1 MTELT
6 THILA
11 WVGQH
16 AHWAYLVVFL
26 TAMVEGILL
35 VGLFVPAMPIMFGV
49 GALVS
54 AGSLGLWPAL
64 AAAAAGCA
72 TGDLLS
78 FWLGRW
84 QHGHLR
90 EMWPMSRYPA
100 LFDQAQRFFERH
112 GGKSV
117 VMGRFIGPI
126 RPVLPAVAGMARMSP
141 LRFVIADLAAA
152 VAWAPA
158 YILPGVLFASSLGL
172 AAEIGTR
179 LVVLI
184 ALLGGVL
191 FAVVW
196 LISQLV
202 DFVEPHAETWI
213 NALLQ
218 WSSRHRRLGV
228 IGTSLADPRQ
238 PELRGLAL
246 LTVILVAA
254 AIVLTTVLWSL
265 GGTGPHALDRT
276 VLRLFEGLHTPW
288 ATALFLHLSLAADWQ
303 VYLPVLAAG
312 ALYLL
317 FRGHRATAGHWVA
330 ALAPTLVF
338 SLGTALWLHGTPAGG
353 DATGPW
359 QSVANGG
366 AIWSFLAVILG
377 QRALRRWRWTS
388 YALIATLVVFMAI
401 ARLYL
406 GLQWPTPMVI
416 GLILALVWTSLL
428 AVAYRRHFPRPVAR
442 PALIA
447 VVLPVFA
454 AAAAL
459 HWHEAYSTRLARL
472 RPAPA
477 QRTISMARWWAGGW
491 KALPAF
497 RSDLGH
503 LPAQR
508 LDIQWAGTLPAIRRS
523 LRRHG
528 WREPTPLTPRSVLR
542 ALSSN
547 PPVDQLPVLPRMHD
561 GRTPALMLTHAIDP
575 THQQVLFLWASGVRL
590 QPPGTPVWIGTLGQ
604 QARGR
609 ALYTVA
615 YARLQPDRVTDVR
628 RLAGELQSW
637 STRRLP
643 DGAGNGGPVL
653 LVRPHPR
660 VAPTAAAGSAPGPAD
675 PARARP

>member
-6 THILA
+6 THLLA

-26 TAMVEGILL
+26 TAMVEGVLL

-72 TGDLLS
+72 TGDILS
-78 FWLGRW
+78 FWLGRRY
-84 QHGHLR
+84 HGHLR
-90 EMWPMSRYPA
+90 EMWPMSRYPG
-100 LFDQAQRFFERH
+100 LFDQAERFFERH

-117 VMGRFIGPI
+117 VMGRFIGPM

-158 YILPGVLFASSLGL
+158 YIFPGVLFASSLGL

-184 ALLGGVL
+184 ALLAGVL
-191 FAVVW
+191 FAVIW

-202 DFVEPHAETWI
+202 DLVEPHAETWI

-246 LTVILVAA
+246 LTVILAAA
-254 AIVLTTVLWSL
+254 AIVLTTVIWSS
-265 GGTGPHALDRT
+265 GGTGPHALDHT

-303 VYLPVLAAG
+303 VYVPVLAAG

-317 FRGHRATAGHWVA
+317 VRGRRATAWHWVA

-338 SLGTALWLHGTPAGG
+338 SLGTALWLHGAPGG
-353 DATGPW
+353 GGAAEPW
-359 QSVANGG
+359 QGVANSG
-366 AIWSFLAVILG
+366 AVWLFLAVILG
-377 QRALRRWRWTS
+377 QRARRRWRWLS
-388 YALIATLVVFMAI
+388 YTLIAALVVFMAL

-406 GLQWPTPMVI
+406 GLQWPTPLIV

-428 AVAYRRHFPRPVAR
+428 AIAYRRHFPRPVAR

-454 AAAAL
+454 GAAAL
-459 HWHEAYSTRLARL
+459 HWHEAYSTQLARL

-477 QRTISMARWWAGGW
+477 ARAISAADWWNGGW
-491 KALPAF
+491 KTLPAF
-497 RSDLGH
+497 RSDLGR

-508 LDIQWAGTLPAIRRS
+508 LDIQWAGKLPAIRRS
-523 LRRHG
+523 LHRRG
-528 WREPTPLTPRSVLR
+528 WNEPTPLTPRSVLR

-547 PPVDQLPVLPRMHD
+547 PPVAQLPVLPRLHD
-561 GRTPALMLTHAIDP
+561 GRTPALMLTRAVDR
-575 THQQVLFLWASGVRL
+575 THQEVLFLWASGVRL
-590 QPPGTPVWIGTLGQ
+590 QPAGTPVWIGTLGE

-609 ALYTVA
+609 ALFTVA
-615 YARLQPDRVTDVR
+615 YARLQGDRVTDAR
-628 RLAGELQSW
+628 RLAGQLQSW
-637 STRRLP
+637 STRRVP
-643 DGAGNGGPVL
+643 GGAGSGSVL
-653 LVRPHPR
+653 LVRRRPR
-660 VAPTAAAGSAPGPAD
+660 AAPSAAGDSAPAPGD
-675 PARARP
+675 PAPARP